1 MSSSLQIDEE
11 ELKKFT
17 DTCTGI
23 CATLFFF
30 MVILNPAIPEESGEG
45 PYGLGCCACM

>member
-1 MSSSLQIDEE
+1 MCTNECEHNLIPFCHPQVDEE

-23 CATLFFF
+23 CATLFFL
-30 MVILNPAIPEESGEG
+30 MVILNPAIPEESG
-45 PYGLGCCACM
+45 